1 MFVVACAGWAG
12 AKDGGR
18 EGRKGWDEGDED
30 WGDALVRWLVGR
42 FDMSQGA
49 RRVTPEVFQV
59 GSTGIGYEVVIVK
72 LSR

>member
-1 MFVVACAGWAG
+1 MVDG
-12 AKDGGR
+12 KDERDGMRATRTG
-18 EGRKGWDEGDED
+18 
-30 WGDALVRWLVGR
+30 GDALVRWLVGR

-49 RRVTPEVFQV
+49 RRVTPDVFQV